1 MRQRPKFRRTALIG
15 GLAGVLIVGGAAVGY
30 AAAAPTGN
38 GPGGCFDPAAAPY
51 LAVPG
56 DGLDDTSKIQAAID
70 DAGVAGGTVCLG
82 AGRWTVTRGTAP
94 HNTHAGLS
102 THGAHVTIAGG
113 GPGTVLD
120 LRGDLGR
127 SDLNVISLD
136 PGATDVQV
144 ERLTID
150 TSAATN
156 TDEQTHAI
164 GVGSGFC
171 ATAGGCATGVS
182 DVTIQDVGFRHP
194 AAPDGSRKGDCVR
207 LLGQSPALPVVR
219 VTIAGSSFTDCA
231 RSGIGVQ
238 REVRSLAVLGNHFGG
253 RIGDTPFDSEPTG
266 GEDDGLRLVGN
277 SFDGGTATF
286 GVTITSY
293 HHAVV
298 SGNTFAGRGLFVY
311 RSTDVLVADNS
322 FDVTATTGNG
332 VIETGNVADGVKIDN
347 NMIRRH
353 GVAGPGVRIMPH
365 SGGLPGPVS
374 VSGNTMVLDGD
385 ADAIVAEGARS
396 IAVRDNDVTFTGAAP
411 NGSGVHL
418 QAINGPV
425 DRATITGNTVDG
437 AGYFAAVRLDAR
449 PQKFGDVT
457 VALNSAGAGIGSLR
471 CTQSG
476 PGLFP
481 RPVISLGNRWNVAP
495 SCVAALDSGQ

>member
-1 MRQRPKFRRTALIG
+1 MRAKVNFRRTAGIG
-15 GLAGVLIVGGAAVGY
+15 GLAAVLVVGGAAVGY
-30 AAAAPTGN
+30 AAATPSGN
-38 GPGGCFDPAAAPY
+38 GPGGCFDPGAAPY
-51 LAVPG
+51 SAVPG
-56 DGLDDTSKIQAAID
+56 DGLDDTPKIQAAID

-82 AGRWTVTRGTAP
+82 AGRWTVARGTAP

-102 THGAHVTIAGG
+102 THAAHVTIAGS
-113 GPGTVLD
+113 GPGTVLEV
-120 LRGDLGR
+120 RGDLGR
-127 SDLNVISLD
+127 SDLNVISID
-136 PGATDVQV
+136 PGATDVRV
-144 ERLTID
+144 ERLAID
-150 TSAATN
+150 TAAATN

-164 GVGSGFC
+164 GIGSGFC
-171 ATAGGCATGVS
+171 GIAGGCTTGVS
-182 DVTIQDVGFRHP
+182 DVTVQDVSFRHP
-194 AAPDGSRKGDCVR
+194 SATDGSRKGDCIR

-219 VTIAGSSFTDCA
+219 VTIAGASFTDCA

-238 REVRSLAVLGNHFGG
+238 RDVRSLAVLGNHFGG
-253 RIGDTPFDSEPTG
+253 RIGDTPFDSEPTA
-266 GEDDGLRLVGN
+266 GEDDDLRLIGN
-277 SFDGGTATF
+277 SFAAGNATYAA
-286 GVTITSY
+286 TITSY

-311 RSTDVLVADNS
+311 RTSDVLVADNT
-322 FDVTATTGNG
+322 FDVTAITGNG

-365 SGGLPGPVS
+365 SGGLPGPIS

-425 DRATITGNTVDG
+425 DQATVTGNTIAG
-437 AGYFAAVRLDAR
+437 TGYFAAVRLDAR
-449 PQKFGDVT
+449 PQKFGEVT
-457 VALNSAGAGIGSLR
+457 VALNSAGAGGSLK
-471 CTQSG
+471 CTQSV

-481 RPVISLGNRWNVAP
+481 QPVISLGNRWNAAP
-495 SCVAALDSGQ
+495 ACVATLQSGQ